1 MFMCVYVWVMFVCMY
16 WRMLF
21 AFQRHISKAFVIHL
35 CDGREKKIYKL
46 KMDGCILSVFLRFFF
61 FFCWCLLFGD

>member
-1 MFMCVYVWVMFVCMY
+1 MY

-35 CDGREKKIYKL
+35 CDGREKKKKKL
-46 KMDGCILSVFLRFFF
+46 KMDGCILYLFLRFFF
-61 FFCWCLLFGD
+61 FVGVCFLVTRYQ

>member
-16 WRMLF
+16 CRMLF

-35 CDGREKKIYKL
+35 CDGREKKKIE
-46 KMDGCILSVFLRFFF
+46 DGWMYPVSIC
-61 FFCWCLLFGD
+61 

>member
-1 MFMCVYVWVMFVCMY
+1 MFVCMY

-35 CDGREKKIYKL
+35 CDGREKKKKKIE
-46 KMDGCILSVFLRFFF
+46 DGWMYPVSIS
-61 FFCWCLLFGD
+61 

>member
-35 CDGREKKIYKL
+35 CDGREKKKKKKL
-46 KMDGCILSVFLRFFF
+46 KMDGCILYLFLRFFF
-61 FFCWCLLFGD
+61 VCWCLLFGD

>member
-1 MFMCVYVWVMFVCMY
+1 MCVYVWVMFVCMY

-35 CDGREKKIYKL
+35 CDGREKKKKKKKIEEGLMYP
-46 KMDGCILSVFLRFFF
+46 ISIS
-61 FFCWCLLFGD
+61 